1 VKELDRRQT
10 GPAGGDPAREAGA
23 DLLSAIGAVRRS
35 ARQVVRQAWPAEP
48 LPAAQVELLRLAAA
62 QPGIGVSAAAR
73 ELRLAPNTVSTL
85 VSRLAGLGLL
95 KRERALPDGRGVRL
109 TVTRQGQRRMADW
122 RDLRADLA
130 QAAIARLSPS
140 DQEVLA
146 NAVAVLLR
154 LAEQLAA
161 A

>member
-1 VKELDRRQT
+1 MKEIGGQPA
-10 GPAGGDPAREAGA
+10 GPAGADPARGAGA
-23 DLLSAIGAVRRS
+23 DLLSAISAVRRS
-35 ARQVVRQAWPAEP
+35 ARRAVRQAWPAEP
-48 LPAAQVELLRLAAA
+48 LPTAQVELLRLAAA
-62 QPGIGVSAAAR
+62 QPGISVSAAAR

-85 VSRLAGLGLL
+85 VGRLAGQGLL
-95 KRERALPDGRGVRL
+95 QRERALPDGRGVRL
-109 TVTRQGQRRMADW
+109 TVTRQAQRRMADW

-130 QAAIARLSPS
+130 HAAIARLSAP

-146 NAVAVLLR
+146 SAVTALRR